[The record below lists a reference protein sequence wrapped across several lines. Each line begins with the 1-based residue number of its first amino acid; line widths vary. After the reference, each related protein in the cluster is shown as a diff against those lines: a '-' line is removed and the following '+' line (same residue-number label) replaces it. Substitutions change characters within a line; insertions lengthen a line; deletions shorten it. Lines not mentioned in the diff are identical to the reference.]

1 MTALAA
7 RFARPRAA
15 AIASRLYAALPLVT
29 IFAWLCLIFGWEAW
43 GNLSPWLF
51 GDELEK
57 TQLARAIAETGH
69 AARRGVP
76 VTSHSLVAW
85 LTAPAWLVH
94 DTTRAYG
101 LLKAMQVAAMTSV
114 IFPTYFLAR
123 QLVSQRWALFAAV
136 GAATI
141 PALSYSSLILEE
153 PFAYPFSALC
163 FFLLVKALAT
173 RGRIWIATA
182 VVAALVAP
190 FVRGELVVIPATFVV
205 ATLVFV
211 WTGDRAR
218 RWRDG
223 WSAWDWAGWLLLIAG
238 VVIVVN
244 AVIRSHSQEWEIS
257 TEFEKHRMIVLGL
270 QAAGALTIGLGLL
283 PVVAGLAF
291 LLPLARERRDPTLR
305 AFFAA
310 ATTAIVGF
318 GFYTAV
324 KAAWNAIQFS
334 TIVAERNLI
343 YLAPLLFVATAALFE
358 RRLRAPLAVIVGAS
372 SFVLY
377 LVLTT
382 PYKMEFHFYFDA
394 PGLSILQSA
403 NRVLAFTP
411 QDAKLALIVL
421 VALVTA
427 VLLLTRVLRNER
439 ALGWALGGSA
449 AFVLAWT
456 LTGEIT
462 GARSS
467 HQFADALLSN
477 IPKPLDWI
485 DRADHGRPAIYIG
498 QHITDANA
506 VYLTEFWNRSIAH
519 VWSNDGTAPGPG
531 PTLTPDIVKPNGTLF
546 PQPRERYMVTDA
558 GLEIIGKLIL
568 ERYHYAGRVQVPLR
582 LYRIT
587 PPLRMQQSIE
597 GMFADGW
604 GQPHTA
610 YNQYSTPDR
619 RPGYI
624 VVDVSRA
631 GGGKTIPATA
641 KLVIGKLAIDKHHQP
656 HLGAILVR
664 RNVYAARNLEHRFV
678 IPAPPTPFRVETDV
692 TAFSPHDLNPT
703 DTDVRTLGA
712 QMSYG
717 FVPRQPQPV
726 PGKQPDVKGIFG
738 DGWIGANATYTRWF
752 TPFEQAGT
760 MRVTISRRNWKGP
773 DVPGHVRVV
782 IGRVGYRE
790 VGSQLVFGI
799 TKVTAVRTWTVHS
812 SLYRTLMLPTPAPP
826 FQVQV
831 HIDPLFVP
839 AQLDP
844 RSKDH
849 RQLGAQVGFH
859 FKPF

>member
-15 AIASRLYAALPLVT
+15 VIASRLYSALPLLT
-29 IFAWLCLIFGWEAW
+29 IFVWLCLLFGWEAW

-69 AARRGVP
+69 AARRGAP

-94 DTTRAYG
+94 DTTHAYG
-101 LLKAMQVAAMTSV
+101 LLKAIQVAAMTSV
-114 IFPTYFLAR
+114 LFPTYLLAR
-123 QLVSQRWALFAAV
+123 QLVSPRWALFAAA

-153 PFAYPFSALC
+153 PFAYPYAALC

-173 RGRIWIATA
+173 RRPSWIAAT

-205 ATLVFV
+205 AALVFV
-211 WTGDRAR
+211 WTGERAR
-218 RWRDG
+218 RWRSG
-223 WSAWDWAGWLLLIAG
+223 WSDWDWVGWITLLAG

-270 QAAGALTIGLGLL
+270 QAAGALTIGVGLL
-283 PVVAGLAF
+283 PVIAGLAF
-291 LLPLARERRDPTLR
+291 ILPLARERSDPTLR
-305 AFFAA
+305 AFFATA
-310 ATTAIVGF
+310 STAILGF
-318 GFYTAV
+318 AFYTAV

-343 YLAPLLFVATAALFE
+343 YVVPLLFVATAVVLE
-358 RRLRAPLAVIVGAS
+358 RRLRAPLAVVVSVAA
-372 SFVLY
+372 FVLY
-377 LVLTT
+377 LVLKT

-403 NRVLAFTP
+403 NRVLAFSP
-411 QDAKLALIVL
+411 SDAKTALVVLVVLTTAIVL
-421 VALVTA
+421 LS
-427 VLLLTRVLRNER
+427 RVVRSER
-439 ALGWALGGSA
+439 ALGWALGCSA
-449 AFVLAWT
+449 AFVIAWT

-467 HQFADALLSN
+467 HEFADQLLAN
-477 IPKPLDWI
+477 VPKPLNWI
-485 DRADHGRPAIYIG
+485 DRADHGQPAIYFG

-506 VYLTEFWNRSIAH
+506 VFLTEFWNRSIVH

-531 PTLTPDIVKPNGTLF
+531 PTLTPDIVKPNGKLY
-546 PQPRERYMVTDA
+546 PQPPERYLVTDS
-558 GLEIIGKLIL
+558 GLEIVGSLVE
-568 ERYHYAGRVQVPLR
+568 ERYHLAGGVRVPLR

-587 PPLRMQQSIE
+587 PPLRMRQSVE

-610 YNQYSTPDR
+610 YNQYSTPAR
-619 RPGYI
+619 RPGYV

-631 GGGKTIPATA
+631 GGGKSVPASA
-641 KLVIGKLAIDKHHQP
+641 QLVIGKLAIDKQHQP
-656 HLGAILVR
+656 HLGKIVAR
-664 RNVYAARNLEHRFV
+664 RIVHATRNLEHRFV
-678 IPAPPTPFRVETDV
+678 IPAPKAPFRVETDV
-692 TAFSPHDLNPT
+692 TPFSPHDLNPT

-712 QMSYG
+712 QVSYA
-717 FVPRQPQPV
+717 FVPRTPRPV
-726 PGKQPDVKGIFG
+726 PGRPPDKTGVFY
-738 DGWIGANATYTRWF
+738 DGWIGSDATYTRWW
-752 TPFEQAGT
+752 TAFEQAGT
-760 MRVTISRRNWKGP
+760 MRVTISRRLWGGP
-773 DVPGHVRVV
+773 DVPGHVRIT
-782 IGRVGYRE
+782 IGPVGYRQA
-790 VGSQLVFGI
+790 GSELVFGI

-812 SLYRTLMLPTPAPP
+812 KEQRTLSLPTPPPP
-826 FQVQV
+826 FQVKV

-839 AQLDP
+839 AKLDP
-844 RSKDH
+844 RSRDT
-849 RQLGAQVGFH
+849 RRLGAQVNFS
-859 FKPF
+859 FKAF